1 MGRYREIHLLDELRD
16 EQGRWLGEGA
26 EANANPNPDPDPDPD
41 PNPNPNPNPSQEAFD
56 IEDEFKLAIK
66 AIDLEGAN
74 LLHVLAAA
82 HQEAPRR
89 LGSKHVDDGGFVGMH
104 LRAMPMSVICT
115 IKPQL
120 RAKFI
125 DSQYNKQ
132 HARVEGMLRFAHDV
146 KSEME
151 RHDAHKVTA
160 PRLTLN
166 P

>member
-1 MGRYREIHLLDELRD
+1 M
-16 EQGRWLGEGA
+16 
-26 EANANPNPDPDPDPD
+26 
-41 PNPNPNPNPSQEAFD
+41 
-56 IEDEFKLAIK
+56 
-66 AIDLEGAN
+66 
-74 LLHVLAAA
+74 LHVLAAA

-166 P
+166 PHPNPNPNPNPHPHPHPNPNPSPSPSPNP